1 VEAAKQQTNAK
12 EIIAVLTV
20 LDLKKKNSFLEY

>member
-12 EIIAVLTV
+12 ETIAVLTAF
-20 LDLKKKNSFLEY
+20 DLKKKNTFFEC